1 MPVDDLIKTV
11 MTELKA
17 ICRTETVVGQP
28 VKAGETVII
37 PVSKVSVGFGA
48 GGGDGKEGS
57 SGNSGSGSG
66 TGGGA
71 SIDPVAFIVV
81 TPEGKAQLLPLTQ
94 KEVTVAKIIDMIPD
108 VLAKFGFDCGNKKA
122 EKSENLN
129 TSSDEDESEEETV

>member
-37 PVSKVSVGFGA
+37 PVSKVSVGFGS
-48 GGGDGKEGS
+48 GGGDGKEGE

-94 KEVTVAKIIDMIPD
+94 KEVTISKIIDLIPD
-108 VLAKFGFDCGNKKA
+108 VLSKFGFECGTKK
-122 EKSENLN
+122 ETKSENLE
-129 TSSDEDESEEETV
+129 SSDDEDSVKEETV

>member
-48 GGGDGKEGS
+48 GGGDGKEGC

-94 KEVTVAKIIDMIPD
+94 KEVTLAKIIDLIPD
-108 VLAKFGFDCGNKKA
+108 VLSKFGFDCGIKKE
-122 EKSENLN
+122 EKKEDLN
-129 TSSDEDESEEETV
+129 NSSDDEKPEKEDV